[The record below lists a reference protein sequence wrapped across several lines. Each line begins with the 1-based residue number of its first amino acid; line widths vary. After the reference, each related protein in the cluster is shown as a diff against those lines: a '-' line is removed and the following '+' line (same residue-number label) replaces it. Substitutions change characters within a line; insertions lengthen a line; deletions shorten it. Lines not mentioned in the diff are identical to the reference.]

1 MNVLIVEDNPISA
14 KVLEY
19 TLDKHGYDTL
29 TARDGEEAL
38 EYLASHA
45 EIDLVIT
52 DLVMPKIDG
61 AELVRAIKERP
72 EWSNL
77 PVLVCT
83 SMRPE
88 SVSNL
93 LQSAGERYLF
103 KPISADK
110 VIQLVNEAFAQQ
122 RPVMQDLNH
131 TMSQVGVQAQAFL
144 EILDE
149 FLKVVRDKITLL
161 EQRLKES
168 SADPLDLRDLSE
180 GATLLRAE
188 RILDILKQLDRS
200 AVGKTPEMV
209 GSMYAVLLRELK
221 ALENCLTLYT
231 S

>member
-1 MNVLIVEDNPISA
+1 MNVLIVEDNLISA

-19 TLDKHGYDTL
+19 TLDKHGYETL

-38 EYLASHA
+38 EYLESHA

-61 AELVRAIKERP
+61 AELVRTIKERP
-72 EWSNL
+72 EWSNI

-88 SVSNL
+88 SVNNL
-93 LQSAGERYLF
+93 LQSLGGGYLF
-103 KPISADK
+103 KPINADK
-110 VIQLVNEAFAQQ
+110 VMQLVNQAFAQQ
-122 RPVMQDLNH
+122 KPVMQDLNH
-131 TMSQVGVQAQAFL
+131 TMSQVGVEAQALL
-144 EILDE
+144 EILDD

-161 EQRLKES
+161 ERHLKES

-200 AVGKTPEMV
+200 AARKTPEMV
-209 GSMYAVLLRELK
+209 GSMYIVLLRELK
-221 ALENCLTLYT
+221 ALENCLTLYA